1 MQCVST
7 DPFHVDGQ
15 PYIVLVDRYSSFI
28 WADKLKDETTGS
40 VINYLEGIFYDF
52 GFPQKLRSDRG
63 PCFRGRFTSWAREKY
78 IVHELSSQSDGL
90 AEISVKKVKR
100 LVQKTKK
107 MKENLQQTIFQMRN
121 TLLKKVGASPSEM
134 FFRREMRNPLP
145 NLPKRLDL
153 DMAVLNKDMKDV
165 HPGRKKIP
173 REPLKIGQ
181 RIDIQNVKTK
191 RWDRQGTI
199 MRIREGGASY

>member
-1 MQCVST
+1 
-7 DPFHVDGQ
+7 
-15 PYIVLVDRYSSFI
+15 
-28 WADKLKDETTGS
+28 
-40 VINYLEGIFYDF
+40 
-52 GFPQKLRSDRG
+52 
-63 PCFRGRFTSWAREKY
+63 
-78 IVHELSSQSDGL
+78 
-90 AEISVKKVKR
+90 
-100 LVQKTKK
+100 